1 MNLGIRGRLRR
12 MWIAGSERE
21 RRARAVASESA
32 ANGYDPNVKF
42 SLMDGTVQAGP
53 DIHMRC

>member
-1 MNLGIRGRLRR
+1 MDSG
-12 MWIAGSERE
+12 E
-21 RRARAVASESA
+21 RARAGSGRERGARAGASESA
-32 ANGYDPNVKF
+32 ADGYDPNVKF